1 MFVWLYWVY
10 VLQQITYQPSLKIK
24 QASAWDTL
32 VYILDDVKIV
42 TRGFGVVEFCFIFS
56 RYIPHLPIRGHFN
69 QSN

>member
-1 MFVWLYWVY
+1 MNRG
-10 VLQQITYQPSLKIK
+10 LKIK
-24 QASAWDTL
+24 QASTWDTL

-56 RYIPHLPIRGHFN
+56 GYIPHLPIRGHFN